1 MDAAAGSRTPV
12 LMVKALQHG
21 GIAMTEPRKQE
32 LKDAAH
38 KAKRGDRR
46 MDPVEEASIDS
57 FPASDPPAHTR
68 SERERKSEE
77 QKRKG

>member
-1 MDAAAGSRTPV
+1 
-12 LMVKALQHG
+12 
-21 GIAMTEPRKQE
+21 MTEPRKEE
-32 LKDAAH
+32 LEDAAR
-38 KAKRGDRR
+38 KGKRGDKR

>member
-1 MDAAAGSRTPV
+1 
-12 LMVKALQHG
+12 
-21 GIAMTEPRKQE
+21 MTEPRKQE
-32 LKDAAH
+32 LKDAAR
-38 KAKRGDRR
+38 KAKHGDKR

-68 SERERKSEE
+68 SERERQAEE